1 MSENT
6 DLVGNMESP
15 STKVEGDSV
24 IKSNS
29 KSSREKF
36 FATIQE
42 NFPVIKKKSKK
53 KKSKISKIANDIDK
67 KLEEFYK
74 NNTWISI
81 PNGTGYWVK
90 NEEE

>member
-1 MSENT
+1 M
-6 DLVGNMESP
+6 
-15 STKVEGDSV
+15 
-24 IKSNS
+24 
-29 KSSREKF
+29 
-36 FATIQE
+36 AA
-42 NFPVIKKKSKK
+42 KKKSKK